1 MKSISLFHLLVLL
14 LLNFVCVNSETEQNS
29 IVRIYSNLAEII
41 RPIDKLPIEF
51 SEEEWNAIV
60 PDSINLIGKNVTI
73 TSQQITRKKK
83 SLNGAQVFARLPVS
97 LHKSTD
103 TVLKVTV
110 VDERRNLVKLQDDSI
125 FNGEGMYFTVAPN
138 DIFYLEEPSVDNA
151 YYVNFTYTA
160 DDENIYLS
168 YLQTNLQWKTQYQL
182 FLDKDEAKLIPMANI
197 RNNANPSLSID
208 QAELFSGDFNLQNYN
223 QPIAKNAAY
232 DLEPRAMSSSATV
245 SAPRE
250 L

>member
-208 QAELFSGDFNLQNYN
+208 QAELFSGDFNLQN
-223 QPIAKNAAY
+223 
-232 DLEPRAMSSSATV
+232 
-245 SAPRE
+245 
-250 L
+250 